1 MASESVENREC
12 SKCGELVRPRAL
24 FCYKCGENVAEE
36 SSVKVRRKE
45 SNDVSDVWFKD
56 SIVAETEKPKKVERK
71 SKRLKKEV
79 ALAAEAVISEE
90 PLESFEQKSSE
101 SKLKSA
107 AMMRDKAKTVK
118 KQKVEMV
125 WDTPDNPSSIG
136 FFIVSFILTAL
147 VIGLIITAWILR

>member
-45 SNDVSDVWFKD
+45 ESDVSDIWFKE
-56 SIVAETEKPKKVERK
+56 SIVKENDED
-71 SKRLKKEV
+71 LKKASE
-79 ALAAEAVISEE
+79 EAVSDA
-90 PLESFEQKSSE
+90 FEKKE
-101 SKLKSA
+101 TTKATKKDTKLKSA
-107 AMMRDKAKTVK
+107 ATMRDKAKTVK

-125 WDTPDNPSSIG
+125 WDTPDNPSSVG
-136 FFIVSFILTAL
+136 FFIVSFILIAL
-147 VIGLIITAWILR
+147 VVGLMVAAWILR